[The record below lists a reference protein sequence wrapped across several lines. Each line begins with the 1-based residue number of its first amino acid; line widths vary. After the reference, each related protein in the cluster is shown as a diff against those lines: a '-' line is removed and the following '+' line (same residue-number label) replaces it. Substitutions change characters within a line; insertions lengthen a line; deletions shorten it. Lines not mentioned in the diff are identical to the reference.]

1 MIYTVADVDEY
12 PKLFDAEVKR
22 VLDIHAQLRTGR
34 RRCGEHDIRHLS
46 EEARQAEQLR
56 RRLERR

>member
-22 VLDIHAQLRTGR
+22 VLRTGR
-34 RRCGEHDIRHLS
+34 WRCGQHDIRHLS
-46 EEARQAEQLR
+46 EEARQAEQQGR
-56 RRLERR
+56 QDP